1 MTVQLK
7 KGDVFSIPVSE
18 SIFGMGQVVDVLP
31 QELYLIVFDRT
42 WKENETTAVNELNGC
57 EPFLASLSLDA
68 KLWNGDWKV
77 IGNYQ
82 ENLGNIAIPL
92 FKVRIGGDVF
102 VESYDGGYRRMA
114 STSETELLRNRKTVA
129 PVRLEK
135 ALKAKLGIGD
145 WHPAYDEL
153 TYDYAVSSSALKT

>member
-1 MTVQLK
+1 MAVKLE

-18 SIFGMGQVVDVLP
+18 SLFGMGQVVDVLP
-31 QELYLIVFDRT
+31 QELYLIVFDGT
-42 WKENETTAVNELNGC
+42 WKANEMPAVSELNGR
-57 EPFLASLSLDA
+57 EPFLATLSLDA

-82 ENLGNIAIPL
+82 ENLSSIAIPL
-92 FKVRIGGDVF
+92 FKVRIGSDVF
-102 VESYDGGYRRMA
+102 VESYDGDYRRMA

-135 ALKAKLGIGD
+135 ALKAKWGIGD

-153 TYDYAVSSSALKT
+153 TYDYAVSSSALRT

>member
-1 MTVQLK
+1 M
-7 KGDVFSIPVSE
+7 SE

-31 QELYLIVFDRT
+31 QELYLIVFDGA
-42 WKENETTAVNELNGC
+42 WKADEAPALNELDGR

-82 ENLGNIAIPL
+82 ENLSNIAIPL
-92 FKVRIGGDVF
+92 FKVRFDGDMF
-102 VESYDGGYRRMA
+102 AESYDGDYRRMA
-114 STSETELLRNRKTVA
+114 STSDAELLRNRKTVA

-153 TYDYAVSSSALKT
+153 TYDYALSSSALKT